1 MLSLHWPWLLLALP
15 LPFLVSRLV
24 PAASQG
30 GAIRLPAS
38 IAMGATLSNAAP
50 QRPWLALLIWCLL
63 VLAASRPMWLGES
76 ITLPAA
82 GRDIVLAV
90 DLSGSMDERDI
101 SFRGRTVQRLAVVQ
115 AVAGDF
121 IGRREGDRLG
131 LVLFG
136 QNAYLQ
142 SPLSLDRAT
151 TRQLLDEAEVG
162 LAGQKTAIGDAIG
175 LSVKHLLEAG
185 RNEERVVVLL
195 TDGESNAGHL
205 NPEKSAE
212 LAAQSGVRVHTIGF
226 SGEQTVRM
234 GPFVQRRQSPID
246 AQTLKQV
253 ADTTGGRFFAAQS
266 VAELEQI
273 YALLDEI
280 EPVELDTLSFRPR
293 KELHFWPA
301 GLALLLIALK
311 MLIAKWPQRRGRVE
325 SHA

>member
-1 MLSLHWPWLLLALP
+1 MLSLQWPWLLLALP
-15 LPFLVSRLV
+15 LPYIISRML
-24 PAASQG
+24 PAATQG
-30 GAIRLPAS
+30 GAIQLPAS
-38 IAMGATLSNAAP
+38 IAMGTSVSHAAP
-50 QRPWLALLIWCLL
+50 RRPWLAWATWCLL
-63 VLAASRPMWLGES
+63 VLAAARPLWLGDPIS
-76 ITLPAA
+76 LPAS

-115 AVAGDF
+115 AVAGEF
-121 IGRREGDRLG
+121 VTRREGDRLG

-136 QNAYLQ
+136 ENAYLQ

-175 LSVKHLLEAG
+175 LSVKHLLDAG

-205 NPEKSAE
+205 DPTKSAE

-226 SGEQTVRM
+226 SGEQTVRL
-234 GPFVQRRQSPID
+234 GPFVQTRQSPID
-246 AQTLKQV
+246 AETLKQV
-253 ADTTGGRFFAAQS
+253 AETTGGRFFAAQS

-280 EPVELDTLSFRPR
+280 EPVEVDNVSFRPR
-293 KELHFWPA
+293 KALHFWPA
-301 GLALLLIALK
+301 GLALLLIVLA
-311 MLIAKWPQRRGRVE
+311 MLLPIFAQRSSPLERP
-325 SHA
+325 S